1 MSAHPPVSGSRLDGF
16 MPTYDVHEVHST
28 RVRAHPMG
36 IHRALLEVTS
46 NEVWLFRT
54 LMAVRELGARGA
66 DGSRPLLEAAQAR
79 GFAILADEPGREI
92 VLGVIGRFWRLR
104 QRSIRRIGSPAEFTA
119 FAEPG
124 FARAAMNFLIE
135 PTDGA
140 GACRVTTET
149 RITATDAR
157 ARRAFRAYWTVVHP
171 GSAFI
176 RRMWLRALKR
186 RAEAGAPAAQK

>member
-1 MSAHPPVSGSRLDGF
+1 MHLDRLLPD
-16 MPTYDVHEVHST
+16 YDVHEVHSILI
-28 RVRAHPMG
+28 RAHPLAV
-36 IHRALLEVTS
+36 HRALFEVTA
-46 NEVWLFRT
+46 NEVWLFRA

-92 VLGVIGRFWRLR
+92 VLGVIGRFWHLR
-104 QRSIRRIGSPAEFTA
+104 QRSIRRLGSPAEFTS

-135 PTDGA
+135 PTDGV
-140 GACRVTTET
+140 GECRVTTET
-149 RITATDAR
+149 RITATDVR
-157 ARRAFRAYWTVVHP
+157 ARRAFRAYWTLVHP

-176 RRMWLRALKR
+176 RHMWLRALKR